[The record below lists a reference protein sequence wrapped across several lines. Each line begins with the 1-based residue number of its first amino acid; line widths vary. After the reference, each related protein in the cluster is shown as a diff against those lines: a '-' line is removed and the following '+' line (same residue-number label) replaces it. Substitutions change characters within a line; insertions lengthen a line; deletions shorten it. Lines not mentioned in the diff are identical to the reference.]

1 VSSGNHLN
9 TVIEAGDILDG
20 RTVASVQISFSA
32 LSGQYLAFEADFT
45 DGSSGIYRA
54 NLHGHGPAGDSLG
67 EVGGVSSVHLNDF
80 YLI

>member
-1 VSSGNHLN
+1 
-9 TVIEAGDILDG
+9 LDG
-20 RTVASVQISFSA
+20 HTVAQVQLGLDA

-54 NLHGHGPAGDSLG
+54 NLHGHAEAGAGSLG
-67 EVGGVSSVHLNDF
+67 DASGLGSTPIDDF